1 MFKFDVEYILGALA
15 QEKFLELIYSNN
27 TVAEC
32 CSVLNINPAA
42 VAFARRKDIQFDQA
56 IRDAQAVLMDMA
68 VDKLLT
74 IDEAIENPL
83 MARVIS
89 DNIKW
94 LASKRAKEIYGDKV
108 DVSITHT
115 LDLRDVLA
123 DAKSRRLEFIDGNAL
138 ELNDHTTDNKT
149 VECVEV
155 HSLDDLD
162 VFA

>member
-1 MFKFDVEYILGALA
+1 MLEYDVEYISGALV
-15 QEKFLELIYSNN
+15 QEKFIELVYSNN
-27 TVAEC
+27 TIAEC
-32 CSVLNINPAA
+32 CAILNINPAA
-42 VAFARRKDIQFDQA
+42 VAFVRRQNSQFDQA
-56 IRDAQAVLMDMA
+56 INEARATLSDMA
-68 VDKLLT
+68 VDKLET
-74 IDEAIENPL
+74 IHESIENPL
-83 MARVIS
+83 MARVVS

-94 LASKRAKEIYGDKV
+94 VASKRAKEIYGDKV
-108 DVSITHT
+108 DVNITHT